1 MGAIKF
7 YIRIVETISESIGR
21 ACTVLIP
28 CMVAVLS
35 IEVAARY
42 VLQKPTLWAY
52 DTAIFLYGY
61 CGLLA
66 GAYVLKHKGHINVDL
81 IQERLPP
88 RVNAILDVCTSL
100 LFFFFMILVI
110 IYGSKAAIMA
120 ISLGDRTHS
129 AWAPPLGHFKLMI
142 PVGALFLL
150 MQGIAKLIRDL
161 YLAIN
166 GKELDV

>member
-1 MGAIKF
+1 MKALKA
-7 YIRIVETISESIGR
+7 YVRIVETVSEKIGL
-21 ACTVLIP
+21 ACMVLVP
-28 CMVAVLS
+28 CMVAVLF
-35 IEVAARY
+35 IEVTSRY
-42 VLQKPTLWAY
+42 VLDNPTLWAY

-88 RVNAILDVCTSL
+88 RVNAILDVCTSV

-110 IYGSKAAIMA
+110 FYGSKAAIMA

-129 AWAPPLGHFKLMI
+129 AWGPPLGHFKLMI
-142 PVGALFLL
+142 PVGALLLL

-161 YLAIN
+161 YFAIT